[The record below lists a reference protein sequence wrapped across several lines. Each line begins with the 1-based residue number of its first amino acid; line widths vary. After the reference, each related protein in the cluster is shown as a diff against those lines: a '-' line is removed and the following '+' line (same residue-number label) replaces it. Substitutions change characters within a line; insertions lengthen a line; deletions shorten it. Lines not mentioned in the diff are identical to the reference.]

1 MKRILA
7 FLTALCL
14 FWVLP
19 PAARAQGNTAL
30 VYGQE
35 AGGTSLTLEGLE
47 ETICALQ
54 LELTLQGTCPNAS
67 FVPAVSNAYVPECRV
82 EVREDGSTV
91 VTVYMTAPE
100 GVLAS
105 GSSLQLGTLLPG
117 GDYALPAQGS
127 LLLLDRSLQPCRG
140 SGSVSLE
147 SRRTPPSVNPLPPSG
162 SGSSGQ
168 TPGGG
173 SKPEPEPET
182 DLPTDPALPN
192 QPDLPL
198 PFLDVPAGYWCY
210 DEVRYIYQAGLMN
223 GTSATA
229 FSPAATT
236 TRGMIVTILYRMDG
250 SPAAGSSAFAD
261 VAPGAYYASAVAWAS
276 ANGIVT
282 GYEDGSFG
290 PEDPI
295 TREQMAAFLFR
306 YARYKGMDVSAQAN
320 LSGYTDAGRIS
331 PYAVEPLRWANALGL
346 ITGTTADTISP
357 TGSATRE
364 QAAVILTRF
373 IRNTNQG

>member
-7 FLTALCL
+7 FLTVLCL
-14 FWVLP
+14 FWAMP
-19 PAARAQGNTAL
+19 PVARAQGNTAL
-30 VYGQE
+30 IYGQE

-100 GVLAS
+100 GVLTS

-168 TPGGG
+168 TPGG
-173 SKPEPEPET
+173 SKPEPEPGP

-192 QPDLPL
+192 QPDLLL

-229 FSPAATT
+229 FSPSATT

-306 YARYKGMDVSAQAN
+306 YARYKGLDVSAQAN

-373 IRNTNQG
+373 IRNTSQG

>member
-14 FWVLP
+14 FWAMP
-19 PAARAQGNTAL
+19 PVARAQGNTAL
-30 VYGQE
+30 IYGQE

-100 GVLAS
+100 GVLTS

-168 TPGGG
+168 ISSRFSYSCFP
-173 SKPEPEPET
+173 S
-182 DLPTDPALPN
+182 
-192 QPDLPL
+192 
-198 PFLDVPAGYWCY
+198 
-210 DEVRYIYQAGLMN
+210 M
-223 GTSATA
+223 TSST
-229 FSPAATT
+229 
-236 TRGMIVTILYRMDG
+236 
-250 SPAAGSSAFAD
+250 
-261 VAPGAYYASAVAWAS
+261 
-276 ANGIVT
+276 
-282 GYEDGSFG
+282 
-290 PEDPI
+290 
-295 TREQMAAFLFR
+295 
-306 YARYKGMDVSAQAN
+306 
-320 LSGYTDAGRIS
+320 
-331 PYAVEPLRWANALGL
+331 
-346 ITGTTADTISP
+346 
-357 TGSATRE
+357 
-364 QAAVILTRF
+364 
-373 IRNTNQG
+373 

>member
-14 FWVLP
+14 FWAMP
-19 PAARAQGNTAL
+19 PVARAQGNTAL
-30 VYGQE
+30 IYGQE

-100 GVLAS
+100 GVLTS

-168 TPGGG
+168 TPGG
-173 SKPEPEPET
+173 SKPEPEPGP
-182 DLPTDPALPN
+182 DLPTAPALPN

-229 FSPAATT
+229 FSPSATT
-236 TRGMIVTILYRMDG
+236 TRGMIVTIFHRLEG
-250 SPAAGSSAFAD
+250 SPEAPAPAFPDVRAD
-261 VAPGAYYASAVAWAS
+261 FYYAQPIAWAE

-282 GYEDGSFG
+282 GYEDGTFG
-290 PEDPI
+290 PEDNI
-295 TREQMAAFLFR
+295 TREQLAAILYRF
-306 YARYKGMDVSAQAN
+306 ARYKGWDTGAGVS
-320 LSGYTDAGRIS
+320 LDRFPDAARIS
-331 PYAVEPLRWANALGL
+331 PYAVQPIAWAVGEGL
-346 ITGTTADTISP
+346 ISGMANGTMSP
-357 TGSATRE
+357 GGTATRAE
-364 QAAVILTRF
+364 AATILMRLEALA
-373 IRNTNQG
+373 RRME

>member
-14 FWVLP
+14 FWAMP
-19 PAARAQGNTAL
+19 PVARAQGNTAL
-30 VYGQE
+30 IYGQE

-100 GVLAS
+100 GVLTS

-168 TPGGG
+168 TPGG
-173 SKPEPEPET
+173 SKPEPEPGP
-182 DLPTDPALPN
+182 DLPTAPAPPN

-229 FSPAATT
+229 FSPSATT

-306 YARYKGMDVSAQAN
+306 YARYKGLDVSAQAN

-373 IRNTNQG
+373 IRNTSQG